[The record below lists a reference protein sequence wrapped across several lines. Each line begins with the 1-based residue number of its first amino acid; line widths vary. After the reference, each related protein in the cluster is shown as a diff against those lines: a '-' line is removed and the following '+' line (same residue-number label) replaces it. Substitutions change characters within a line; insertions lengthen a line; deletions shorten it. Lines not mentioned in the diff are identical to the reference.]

1 MKKPRKPNNPFLI
14 SGYHSPAY
22 FCDREK
28 ELDWLITQ
36 VQQERNT
43 VLHADRRIGKTAL
56 LNHLIYTLENEK
68 LADTIFV
75 DLLATHNFQT
85 AHQKITEA
93 VFQKFG
99 QKRQS
104 IGTKMLRML
113 SSVGATVSFDAQS
126 GLPKITFSAQNRVS
140 ANQSLNG
147 IGDYLKQHARPVVI
161 CLDEFQNIVNYPEM
175 DAEALFRTWTQTYP
189 MVRFIFSGSHKT
201 VIGKMFN
208 QKSRPFFR
216 STQLLA
222 LEPIPEAAYIPFA
235 QKHFKTARK
244 GISADLVKKAI
255 DWSRGQ
261 TYYTQLIMNK
271 LYESAHADDAR
282 IQQVFDEIV
291 EEKKHT
297 LAVYQSLMTPFQ
309 WKVLRA
315 IAQNEE
321 TKNPL
326 SKGFIQQYQLGTPSS
341 VNTALKKLLNINM
354 VVKNDSLYSV
364 DDIALTRWLQNF

>member
-1 MKKPRKPNNPFLI
+1 MKKPRRPNNPFLI

-28 ELDWLITQ
+28 ELDWLATQ
-36 VQQERNT
+36 IQQERNT
-43 VLHADRRIGKTAL
+43 VLYADRRIGKTAL
-56 LNHLIYTLENEK
+56 LNHLIYTLENGK
-68 LADTIFV
+68 LAETIFV
-75 DLLATHNFQT
+75 DLLATTNFQT

-99 QKRQS
+99 QKGQG

-113 SSVGATVSFDAQS
+113 SSVGATVSFDAS
-126 GLPKITFSAQNRVS
+126 TGLPKVTFSAQNPVS
-140 ANQSLNG
+140 ADQSLNG
-147 IGDYLKQHARPVVI
+147 IGDYLKHHAKPVVI
-161 CLDEFQNIVNYPEM
+161 CLDEFQSIVNYPEM

-189 MVRFIFSGSHKT
+189 MVRFVFSGSHKT

-216 STQLLA
+216 SAQLLA
-222 LEPIPEAAYIPFA
+222 LEPIPEEAYIPFA
-235 QKHFKTARK
+235 QKHFKSAGK
-244 GISADLVKKAI
+244 SISADIIKKAI

-261 TYYTQLIMNK
+261 TYYMQLILNK
-271 LYESAHADDAR
+271 LYEADQADETQ
-282 IQQVFDEIV
+282 IQQVFHEII

-297 LAVYQSLMTPFQ
+297 LVVYQSLMTPYQ
-309 WKVLRA
+309 WKVLKA

-326 SKGFIQQYQLGTPSS
+326 SKDFIQQYQLGTPSS
-341 VNTALKKLLNINM
+341 VSTALKKLLKINM
-354 VVKNDSLYSV
+354 VVKNASIYTV
-364 DDIALTRWLQNF
+364 DDIALMRWLHNF